1 MNLPALASLDA
12 GRYVH
17 WGVINV
23 SVTNL
28 AIVATMVVVFVLAL
42 LIPFPQPHEHDDDG
56 NRP

>member
-1 MNLPALASLDA
+1 MNLPALSSLDA

-17 WGVINV
+17 WGVISV

-42 LIPFPQPHEHDDDG
+42 VIPFPQPHERDDDG